1 MQPQGCAPV
10 DAGFQTCMKPIPFI
24 RCSRAVLVPFLAV
37 SLVACSRKQAAPAA
51 PPPAEVS
58 VIQAVLE
65 RVDHITELPGR
76 INPMREAQVRARATG
91 ILLKRSFKEGSEVK
105 EGQLLFEIDQAPL
118 QAVLD
123 SSKAALAKAEASLK
137 ESKANVDRYK
147 ELVPIHAIS
156 RQVYEQAEATLGQN
170 EAELMATKAA
180 VQTAGLNLGY
190 ARVVAPISGRIG
202 KALVTEGALV
212 SATEATELAVIRQ
225 TDPVYFDFTQSSTDV
240 LRLKRALRD
249 GSLENAT
256 GSAAEVRLLLEDGSE
271 YPHAG
276 KLLFTD
282 IAVDPTTGMV
292 TLRAE
297 VANPGDIL
305 MPGMFARG
313 RIVEGVDTN
322 AITVPQRTV
331 SRGAG
336 GAASVLVV
344 NDENK
349 VESREIEV
357 GRILG
362 SRKRGP
368 VPS

>member
-1 MQPQGCAPV
+1 
-10 DAGFQTCMKPIPFI
+10 
-24 RCSRAVLVPFLAV
+24 
-37 SLVACSRKQAAPAA
+37 
-51 PPPAEVS
+51 
-58 VIQAVLE
+58 
-65 RVDHITELPGR
+65 
-76 INPMREAQVRARATG
+76 
-91 ILLKRSFKEGSEVK
+91 
-105 EGQLLFEIDQAPL
+105 
-118 QAVLD
+118 
-123 SSKAALAKAEASLK
+123 
-137 ESKANVDRYK
+137 
-147 ELVPIHAIS
+147 
-156 RQVYEQAEATLGQN
+156 
-170 EAELMATKAA
+170 
-180 VQTAGLNLGY
+180 
-190 ARVVAPISGRIG
+190 
-202 KALVTEGALV
+202 LV

-362 SRKRGP
+362 SRVVVTQGLKGGERIIVEGSQKARP
-368 VPS
+368 GSVVKAVPFAPPANSQKESAPTSK